1 MDDHLSRPG
10 VTARAQA
17 VVRDATGRRVC
28 LYADLAPGGVTSRT
42 SRQAAV
48 SLLPRLSSLT
58 SRKRWRCISVALS
71 WSSPPPAVNRHP
83 CPMVLGLSSY
93 PQGAR
98 DRLVTSQNVSY
109 PFAREMSRGL
119 PNGRNI
125 VHRWQAS
132 VGSLPCHGPL
142 LCPQCKHRMTGPLP
156 PQCGASRA
164 WENTASGSTGPGHST
179 SGKKQAR
186 DCSCPPGPCQSHFF
200 RQLFP
205 LRLFDM
211 LTRPR
216 LPSGHK

>member
-1 MDDHLSRPG
+1 MG
-10 VTARAQA
+10 FTE
-17 VVRDATGRRVC
+17 
-28 LYADLAPGGVTSRT
+28 RT
-42 SRQAAV
+42 SRQAAGE
-48 SLLPRLSSLT
+48 LLPRLSTLAFPCGS
-58 SRKRWRCISVALS
+58 SRYISVALS
-71 WSSPPPAVNRHP
+71 LESPPPAVNRHP

-125 VHRWQAS
+125 VHHWQAIRES
-132 VGSLPCHGPL
+132 PPCHGPL

-186 DCSCPPGPCQSHFF
+186 DCSCPPGSCNPHFF

-205 LRLFDM
+205 LRLSDM

>member
-1 MDDHLSRPG
+1 MPTLH
-10 VTARAQA
+10 
-17 VVRDATGRRVC
+17 RV
-28 LYADLAPGGVTSRT
+28 GFTSRT
-42 SRQAAV
+42 SRQAAGE
-48 SLLPRLSSLT
+48 LLPRLSSLT
-58 SRKRWRCISVALS
+58 SASAGGVSLLHFPWSRLHRPLTGTLALWCS
-71 WSSPPPAVNRHP
+71 DFPHT
-83 CPMVLGLSSY
+83 
-93 PQGAR
+93 PQRAR

-109 PFAREMSRGL
+109 PFAREMSRCL

-132 VGSLPCHGPL
+132 VGSPPCHGPL

-156 PQCGASRA
+156 PQCDASRA

-186 DCSCPPGPCQSHFF
+186 DCSCPSGTCNPHFF